1 MKNPSVTCSR
11 RGFLKFASLLPVIPV
26 FTTFSVG
33 CSRDEEHLET
43 HAERMIGLLNHPQR
57 ARELGEMYHS
67 QDTELQQYSYE
78 DLTRVLLITLGI
90 DPETISGQTL
100 ISLEDRFREQVRLD
114 FLEENVVVVKGWM
127 LSRTEIWLCSLA
139 YISTDS

>member
-33 CSRDEEHLET
+33 CSRDEEQLET
-43 HAERMIGLLNHPQR
+43 HAERMIGLLNHPER

-90 DPETISGQTL
+90 DPETISAQTL
-100 ISLEDRFREQVRLD
+100 VSLEDRFREQVRLD
-114 FLEENVVVVKGWM
+114 FLQENVVVVKGWM

>member
-1 MKNPSVTCSR
+1 
-11 RGFLKFASLLPVIPV
+11 
-26 FTTFSVG
+26 
-33 CSRDEEHLET
+33 
-43 HAERMIGLLNHPQR
+43 
-57 ARELGEMYHS
+57 MYHS